1 MMTAFHYLEF
11 HPADN
16 PVYLKK
22 VGNWVLTFLSPQ
34 DEKSDVQLAITSVL
48 PRQVSENL
56 QPIRVVIQQ
65 SEIEN
70 RWLIQQ
76 IVCYDSFQGKDEIL
90 NCADEMGIKV
100 IQSIIQ
106 EFEKYDVEVNFV

>member
-1 MMTAFHYLEF
+1 M
-11 HPADN
+11 
-16 PVYLKK
+16 
-22 VGNWVLTFLSPQ
+22 LTFLSPQ

>member
-1 MMTAFHYLEF
+1 MTSRHYLEF

-16 PVYLKK
+16 PMYLKK
-22 VGNWVLTFLSPQ
+22 VGNWVLTFLSAT
-34 DEKSDVQLAITSVL
+34 DELTNIQLAITSVL

-56 QPIRVVIQQ
+56 QPVRVIIDKT
-65 SEIEN
+65 EIEN

-76 IVCYDSFQGKDEIL
+76 IECYDSAHGKDEQFSC
-90 NCADEMGIKV
+90 NDEIGIKV

-106 EFEKYDVEVNFV
+106 EFDKYDVEVNLL